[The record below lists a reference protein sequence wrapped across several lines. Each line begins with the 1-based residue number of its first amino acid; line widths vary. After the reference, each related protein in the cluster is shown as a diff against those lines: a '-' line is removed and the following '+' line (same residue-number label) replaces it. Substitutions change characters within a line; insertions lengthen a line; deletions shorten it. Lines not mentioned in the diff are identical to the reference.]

1 MKKEEMISTLAIAGA
16 EPRIIDAMAEA
27 YEMGFDYGSKAYVF
41 LVEAVEEAKR
51 ICEQLDSVVGKD
63 PSTADFWKAM
73 KKLQE
78 LE

>member
-1 MKKEEMISTLAIAGA
+1 MKKEEMVTLLRSVSCD
-16 EPRIIDAMAEA
+16 ENTVTAMTNA
-27 YEMGFDYGSKAYVF
+27 YEMGFDYGSKAYVY
-41 LVEAVEEAKR
+41 LTEAVEEAKR

>member
-1 MKKEEMISTLAIAGA
+1 MKKDEMVTVLAVAGV
-16 EPRIIDAMAEA
+16 EPKIIDALTLA
-27 YEMGFDYGSKAYVF
+27 YDMGFDYGSKAYVF
-41 LVEAVEEAKR
+41 LTEAVEEAKR
-51 ICEQLDSVVGKD
+51 ICEQLDSVGSE